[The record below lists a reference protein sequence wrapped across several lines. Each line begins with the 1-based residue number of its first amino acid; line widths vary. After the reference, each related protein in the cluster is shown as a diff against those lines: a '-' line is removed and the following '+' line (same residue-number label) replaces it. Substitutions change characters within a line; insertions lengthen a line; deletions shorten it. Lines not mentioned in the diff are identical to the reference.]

1 MRKDITIVAQERPLR
16 GKEETGRLRRSGLS
30 PATVYGPGH
39 EPVAVTVS
47 PKEVNKILRSETGHN
62 TIFNLDIGG
71 KETTPVMIIDWQH
84 DPVKGSLWHID
95 MKRIDLEKRIRVKV
109 SVHTHG
115 DPKGVKNQ
123 GGQFE
128 FITREV
134 DIECLPDDIPARF
147 DIDVANLMLN
157 QGIRASEIPLSGSMK
172 LVSPPEHLIAHVIS
186 LRTSKE
192 ADAAATAAEPEVM
205 KKGKKEEPA
214 AEGGDK
220 KKK

>member
-16 GKEETGRLRRSGLS
+16 GKEETGRLRRSGMS

-39 EPVAVTVS
+39 DPVAVTVS
-47 PKEVNKILRSETGHN
+47 PKEVNKILKSETGHN

-84 DPVKGSLWHID
+84 DPVKGSLWHVD
-95 MKRIDLEKRIRVKV
+95 LKRIDLEKRIRVKV

-115 DPKGVKNQ
+115 DPKGVKTQ
-123 GGQFE
+123 GGLFE
-128 FITREV
+128 ALTREV

-147 DIDVANLMLN
+147 DIDVTGLLIN
-157 QGIRASEIPLSGSMK
+157 QGVRASEIPMTGSMK
-172 LVSPPEHLIAHVIS
+172 LVSPGDQLIAHVVA
-186 LRTSKE
+186 LKNSKE
-192 ADAAATAAEPEVM
+192 ADAAATASEPEVI